1 MFHRLPFHCA
11 RRAAALNGVP
21 LVSLLAPHCRQRSL
35 LAPHCRQRS
44 RLVLQ
49 SKTVGAFVGPNT
61 SANAPLDWCKTAW
74 EVTARNLLLPGKVQN
89 AT

>member
-11 RRAAALNGVP
+11 RRVAALNGVP
-21 LVSLLAPHCRQRSL
+21 VVSLLAPR
-35 LAPHCRQRS
+35 CRQRS

-49 SKTVGAFVGPNT
+49 SKTVGAFVGTNT

-74 EVTARNLLLPGKVQN
+74 EATARNLLLPGKVQN